1 MAAKSKRFELR
12 ATAEEMER
20 IRVAVALGGER
31 SITEFLLDAAL
42 SAADRRLI
50 DRTQF
55 TLSAKEHAR
64 FLEVLDRP
72 VQEKPRLR
80 RLLNEPTVLEA
91 QDEETLRT
99 AS

>member
-1 MAAKSKRFELR
+1 MRAKTERFELR
-12 ATAEEMER
+12 ATADEMAR
-20 IRVAVALGGER
+20 IRAAVKLGRER

-42 SAADRRLI
+42 AAAEMRLM

-55 TLSAKEHAR
+55 TLSGKEYDS

-80 RLLNEPTVLEA
+80 RLLNEPSVLEV
-91 QDEETLRT
+91 QDEEPRI
-99 AS
+99 AG

>member
-1 MAAKSKRFELR
+1 MTAKTERFELR
-12 ATAEEMER
+12 ATAEEMAR
-20 IRVAVALGGER
+20 IRAAVELGRER

-42 SAADRRLI
+42 VAAEMRLM

-55 TLSAKEHAR
+55 VLSSKEYSS

-80 RLLNEPTVLEA
+80 RLLNEPSVLEA
-91 QDEETLRT
+91 QDNEPGI